1 MAEASNPQKSK
12 FIATFRLKPSQ
23 SFAGLKAQVTTGD
36 GYALS
41 FHDDMAWIRFDATSD
56 EWQRRLDIGRQALRT
71 LLAILT
77 IQTEYPFDLEP
88 IQWIEDKPR
97 DKEGDANYVLGR
109 LGPELSIQNEAPP
122 ITLEHINISAIYA
135 HLAGIN
141 PHYKYALLDYSL
153 ALSIPRE
160 AIVFCAR
167 SSEWVKNYFGT
178 RDKMRK
184 GLVLPQKYLN
194 QFFQIANDTVIARHA
209 KPTRPPTISEIRYCV
224 IFNRFLL
231 DRFSVNIWHSQSKAL
246 PPDLAYPKDKK
257 APVDLFRANNPGL
270 IETLTQILSSELA

>member
-1 MAEASNPQKSK
+1 MVERPNQQQSQ
-12 FIATFRLKPSQ
+12 FISSFRLKPEK
-23 SFAGLKAQVTTGD
+23 SFADLKAKFITKD
-36 GYALS
+36 GYE
-41 FHDDMAWIRFDATSD
+41 FIFQNDIVWVRFEATPD
-56 EWQRRLDIGRQALRT
+56 VWVNKLNIARQSLRT
-71 LLAILT
+71 ILATLT
-77 IQTEYPFDLEP
+77 IQTEYPFDFEP

-246 PPDLAYPKDKK
+246 PPDLAYPKIRKRQSTCLERIIPD
-257 APVDLFRANNPGL
+257 
-270 IETLTQILSSELA
+270 